1 MGTNKEALSSL
12 PRPVLPS
19 DIVASHLLEVRFQV
33 SARWRYLGLLGG
45 LRGRWWASISLS
57 SSRRRCSASW
67 RSRVARVTCSC
78 VVEQLSERQ
87 SPRRRC
93 FCRWRCLLLARHLL
107 RSFKKKS
114 SPISSI
120 VAKTSRLWL
129 HLPVPLVQD
138 SMRAER
144 LQLGK
149 ARDPW
154 WRLRGAD
161 LMSPRVAGHLA
172 SARSSLL
179 TWR

>member
-1 MGTNKEALSSL
+1 VGTNKEALSSL

-107 RSFKKKS
+107 RSFKKKNFS
-114 SPISSI
+114 DL
-120 VAKTSRLWL
+120 VNRGKD
-129 HLPVPLVQD
+129 LPAVV
-138 SMRAER
+138 
-144 LQLGK
+144 
-149 ARDPW
+149 
-154 WRLRGAD
+154 
-161 LMSPRVAGHLA
+161 A
-172 SARSSLL
+172 SARAVGAGLDESGAAPA
-179 TWR
+179 W